1 MSITVVHLT
10 KPDFQLAAGMLAAA
24 LRDEPGFASVVPDPV
39 RRAQVMGVLLKILV
53 RDAFPFG
60 NVWIA
65 RDNGHIV
72 GTAIWYAPGDFPM
85 TALRQFRIAPAML
98 PMLRFGRSMVTSLG
112 KMEGNAKAAFPKDP
126 CWYLAALG
134 VDPERQGQ
142 GIGSTLMRT
151 VLAEIDTTGGG
162 AGRAARGAAGR
173 AAYLETGEEINVR
186 FYERFGFEVRE
197 SALQL
202 APAPGPTHWTM
213 WRPPVRT

>member
-1 MSITVVHLT
+1 MSTTFERLT
-10 KPDFQLAAGMLAAA
+10 KPDLPEAATVLAAA
-24 LRDEPGFASVVPDPV
+24 LRDEPGFAFVVPDPV
-39 RRAQVMGVLLKILV
+39 RRAQVMGGLLKFLV
-53 RDAFPFG
+53 RDAFPLG
-60 NVWIA
+60 NVWVA
-65 RDNGHIV
+65 RVDDHVV

-85 TALRQFRIAPAML
+85 TLLRQFRIAPAIL
-98 PMLRFGRSMVTSLG
+98 PMLRFGHSMVSRLG
-112 KMEGNAKAAFPKDP
+112 QMEENAKAAFPKEP

-142 GIGSTLMRT
+142 GIGSRLMEAA
-151 VLAEIDTTGGG
+151 LAEIDGNPE
-162 AGRAARGAAGR
+162 AARGAAGR

>member
-1 MSITVVHLT
+1 MSITVEHLT
-10 KPDFQLAAGMLAAA
+10 KSDLEPAAGILAAA

-85 TALRQFRIAPAML
+85 TALRQLRIAPAML
-98 PMLRFGRSMVTSLG
+98 PMLRFGRSMVTRLG
-112 KMEGNAKAAFPKDP
+112 QMEENAKAAFPNDP

-142 GIGSTLMRT
+142 GTGSRLMEAA
-151 VLAEIDTTGGG
+151 LAEIDTN
-162 AGRAARGAAGR
+162 RE
-173 AAYLETGEEINVR
+173 AAYLETGEEINVC

-213 WRPPVRT
+213 WRSPVRT

>member
-39 RRAQVMGVLLKILV
+39 RRAQVLGVLLRILV
-53 RDAFPFG
+53 RDAFPLG
-60 NVWIA
+60 NVWVT

-85 TALRQFRIAPAML
+85 TALRQLRIAPAML
-98 PMLRFGRSMVTSLG
+98 PMLRFGRSMVTRLG
-112 KMEGNAKAAFPKDP
+112 QMEENAKAAFPKDP

-142 GIGSTLMRT
+142 GTGSRLMEAA
-151 VLAEIDTTGGG
+151 LAEIDTNLE
-162 AGRAARGAAGR
+162 
-173 AAYLETGEEINVR
+173 AAYLETVEEINVR

-213 WRPPVRT
+213 WRRSVRM